1 MDDDNDKAISFL
13 EFAKAM
19 RDFKMDLSESELKAL
34 FSEFDRDGNGT
45 LSIDEIIRTI
55 QVSF

>member
-1 MDDDNDKAISFL
+1 MDDNNDKAISCQ

-19 RDFKMDLSESELKAL
+19 REFKMELSESELNAL
-34 FSEFDRDGNGT
+34 FSEFDRDGNGS